1 VVVMALELPKNLNLL
16 QPAENPVSTWDRIYI
31 WVFTVGRYVII
42 VVEMIVLLA
51 FASRFTLD
59 RKNNDLTDSID
70 VKVQM
75 LKSQSE
81 TETTLRRVQSTL
93 DNFSDMLDNQEVMS
107 QKLQAVLEQI
117 PPSIDVDT
125 FSMNES
131 AISMSCRA
139 PNYEIIH
146 DLERS
151 LREDPEYAEI
161 DIWLN
166 KSGSEA
172 SEVDFTIRI
181 DLPSGDDVRASS
193 NSN

>member
-1 VVVMALELPKNLNLL
+1 MALELPKNLNLL